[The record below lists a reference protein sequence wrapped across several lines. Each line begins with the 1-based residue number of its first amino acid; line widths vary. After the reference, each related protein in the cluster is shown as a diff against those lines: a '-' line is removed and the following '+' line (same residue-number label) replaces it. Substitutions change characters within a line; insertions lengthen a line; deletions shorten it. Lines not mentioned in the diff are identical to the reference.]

1 MPDHNLE
8 RAYSIK
14 GASDAKALYDDWAS
28 SYDSSFGERHG
39 YIAPRE
45 IARIFKDLYAGTE
58 PVLDIGAGTELLAEH
73 LRDRAVDGID
83 ISQAMLD
90 QAASKGLYRNR
101 ICADLTQTLPIE
113 DTRYGGFV
121 SSGTFTH
128 GHVGPEVFPELLR
141 VAKQGALFV
150 CGVIPPVFDG
160 SGFGSRLALMV
171 AHKLITMVDFH
182 DIPIYENADHDHAKD
197 RGLVM
202 VFRRI

>member
-1 MPDHNLE
+1 MSDHNLE
-8 RAYSIK
+8 RAYSIS
-14 GASDAKALYDDWAS
+14 GPSDARALYDDWAS

-45 IARIFKDLYAGTE
+45 VARVFRSLDQDNT
-58 PVLDIGAGTELLAEH
+58 PVLDIGAGTGLLAEH
-73 LRDRAVDGID
+73 LRDQVVDGID
-83 ISQAMLD
+83 ISQAMLT
-90 QAASKGLYRNR
+90 QAAAKGLYRNH
-101 ICADLTQTLPIE
+101 ICADLTQTLPMANA
-113 DTRYGGFV
+113 TYGGFV

-141 VAKQGALFV
+141 VAQTGALFV

-171 AHKLITMVDFH
+171 AHKMISPVDFH
-182 DIPIYENADHDHAKD
+182 DISIYENADHDHAND

-202 VFRRI
+202 VFSKL

>member
-14 GASDAKALYDDWAS
+14 GASDARALYDDWAR
-28 SYDSSFGERHG
+28 SYDTSFGESHG

-45 IARIFKDLYAGTE
+45 VARVFLSEADDNG
-58 PVLDIGAGTELLAEH
+58 PVLDIGAGTGLLAEH
-73 LRDRAVDGID
+73 LPGLEVDGID

-90 QAASKGLYRNR
+90 QAAAKGLYRNR
-101 ICADLTQTLPIE
+101 ICADLTRTLPMA
-113 DTRYGGFV
+113 DASYGGFV

-128 GHVGPEVFPELLR
+128 GHVGPEVFPELMR
-141 VAKQGALFV
+141 VARPGALFA

-160 SGFGSRLALMV
+160 AGFGSRLALMV
-171 AHKLITMVDFH
+171 AHGLISPVMFH
-182 DIPIYENADHDHAKD
+182 DIPIYENADHDHARD

-202 VFRRI
+202 VFRRL